1 MRKFLWFAAC
11 CILILP
17 PPVFGQNSSKDQDS
31 GKDGWGPWRYTWHD
45 QNLWS
50 GIRFRSRC
58 IANSGAD
65 SRWEYQF
72 RNRYDHT
79 MDFSELVE
87 HGVDGATT
95 NEFRRE
101 AIALKGDALSP
112 VFETV
117 LHGTCVKFREL
128 NTELKIEVMCVTLH
142 DRLGEGNV
150 PCFQDATGVPL
161 EFKRNPDNPRY
172 Q

>member
-1 MRKFLWFAAC
+1 
-11 CILILP
+11 
-17 PPVFGQNSSKDQDS
+17 
-31 GKDGWGPWRYTWHD
+31 
-45 QNLWS
+45 
-50 GIRFRSRC
+50 
-58 IANSGAD
+58 
-65 SRWEYQF
+65 
-72 RNRYDHT
+72 

-161 EFKRNPDNPRY
+161 EFKRIPDNPRY